1 MFRQLSKVMHYPAI
15 IAASIAFGMFLK
27 AHSPLFVSEPSVF
40 SEYSEVVPKI
50 PKSVSEN
57 SEGFESH
64 EAYIVDRGWLT
75 TKDAARTNG
84 VTPRTVLNWI
94 EEGKLEG
101 EKINDRWRNPLN
113 LSLIHI

>member
-75 TKDAARTNG
+75 TKDIAKTNG
-84 VTPRTVLNWI
+84 VTQRTVLNWI

-101 EKINDRWRNPLN
+101 EKVNDRWRIPLN
-113 LSLIHI
+113 AHVN